1 MKRRFSWIAL
11 LLIAVVFAGGLGWL
25 FKLRLGQGDLF
36 PAYST
41 LRADPLGTRA
51 IFEAL
56 QELPELRVERS
67 VQPMKKI
74 PESPARTIIFAG
86 MERDQWKGFSVDE
99 ANALDAA
106 VRAGSRAVIVFK
118 AERMSG
124 DEGAGSTDTRIE
136 AARKAAKEKKEAEKK
151 KAEDK
156 KRAEKDAG
164 ERSRSSPR
172 NEEDKAIDF
181 KKESVDWTR
190 RWGLEVRDRWIMD
203 KEQGAVKAADAAEA
217 LEATIPWKSDLY
229 FHLTQGSD
237 WTVLYTRGGS
247 PVMVEMSLGRGSVVL
262 ATDTFFLSNEAMQ
275 KSRETSLL
283 AWLIGGNARVVF
295 HESHL
300 GVEEAVGIAKLAR
313 RYGLAG
319 AFFVLL
325 LLTALFVWRR
335 MALFVPP
342 APETAETGLTYHPS
356 AGLEAL
362 LRRALPAGKLV
373 DTCLAEW
380 ARTARAGDVEKVK
393 AAVAK
398 QSAKASPA
406 DSYNAIVR
414 ALKRR

>member
-74 PESPARTIIFAG
+74 PETPARTMVFAG
-86 MERDQWKGFSVDE
+86 MERVQWTAFSVDE

-118 AERMSG
+118 AERMSV
-124 DEGAGSTDTRIE
+124 DEGAESVDTRVE
-136 AARKAAKEKKEAEKK
+136 AERKAAREKK

-172 NEEDKAIDF
+172 NEEDRAIDF

-275 KSRETSLL
+275 TSRETWLL

-295 HESHL
+295 NESHL
-300 GVEEAVGIAKLAR
+300 GVEEEVGIAKLAR

-342 APETAETGLTYHPS
+342 APETVETGLTYHPS

-380 ARTARAGDVEKVK
+380 ARTARAGDVERVR

>member
-1 MKRRFSWIAL
+1 MSRRFSWIAL
-11 LLIAVVFAGGLGWL
+11 LLIAVAFAGGLGWL

-74 PESPARTIIFAG
+74 PETPVRTIIFAG
-86 MERDQWKGFSVDE
+86 MERVQWSAFSVDE

-118 AERMSG
+118 AERMTMADRVDSQL
-124 DEGAGSTDTRIE
+124 ERIGAERE
-136 AARKAAKEKKEAEKK
+136 AAKEKAEEKK
-151 KAEDK
+151 ETERK

-203 KEQGAVKAADAAEA
+203 KEQGAVKAGAAPEA

-237 WTVLYTRGGS
+237 WRVVYTRGLS
-247 PVMVEMSLGRGSVVL
+247 PVMVEMSLGRGSVVM

-295 HESHL
+295 NESHL
-300 GVEEAVGIAKLAR
+300 GVEEEVGIAKLAR

-380 ARTARAGDVEKVK
+380 ARTARAGDVERVK

-406 DSYNAIVR
+406 DTYNAIVR

>member
-1 MKRRFSWIAL
+1 MSRRFSWIAL
-11 LLIAVVFAGGLGWL
+11 LLIAVAFAGGLGWL

-74 PESPARTIIFAG
+74 PETPVRTIIFAG
-86 MERDQWKGFSVDE
+86 MERVQWSAFSVDE

-118 AERMSG
+118 AERMTMADRVDSQL
-124 DEGAGSTDTRIE
+124 ERIGAERE
-136 AARKAAKEKKEAEKK
+136 AAKEKAEEKK
-151 KAEDK
+151 ETERK

-275 KSRETSLL
+275 TSRETWLL

-295 HESHL
+295 NESHL
-300 GVEEAVGIAKLAR
+300 GVEEEVGIAKLAR

-380 ARTARAGDVEKVK
+380 ARTARAGDVERVK

-406 DSYNAIVR
+406 DTYNAIVR

>member
-1 MKRRFSWIAL
+1 MSRRFSWIAL
-11 LLIAVVFAGGLGWL
+11 LLIAVAFAGGLGWL

-74 PESPARTIIFAG
+74 PEAPARTMVFAG
-86 MERDQWKGFSVDE
+86 MERVQWSAFSVDE

-118 AERMSG
+118 AERMTMADRVDSQL
-124 DEGAGSTDTRIE
+124 ERIGAERE
-136 AARKAAKEKKEAEKK
+136 AAKEKAEEKK
-151 KAEDK
+151 ETERK

-203 KEQGAVKAADAAEA
+203 KEQGAVKAGAAPEA

-237 WTVLYTRGGS
+237 WRVVYTRGLS
-247 PVMVEMSLGRGSVVL
+247 PVMVEMSLGRGSVVM

-295 HESHL
+295 NESHL
-300 GVEEAVGIAKLAR
+300 GVEEEVGIAKLAR

-380 ARTARAGDVEKVK
+380 ARTARAGDVERVK

-406 DSYNAIVR
+406 DTYNAIVR

>member
-1 MKRRFSWIAL
+1 MTRSRHFSWMAL
-11 LLIAVVFAGGLGWL
+11 LVIAVAFTGGLGWL

-36 PAYST
+36 PPYST

-67 VQPMKKI
+67 LQAMRKI
-74 PESPARTIIFAG
+74 AETPARTIVFAG
-86 MERDQWKGFSVDE
+86 MERDQWESFSVEE

-106 VRAGSRAVIVFK
+106 VRAGSRVAIIFK
-118 AERMSG
+118 AERMTTAEIPESY
-124 DEGAGSTDTRIE
+124 DK
-136 AARKAAKEKKEAEKK
+136 RKADEKKAAEKKAKERAEKKEGSDK
-151 KAEDK
+151 KADG
-156 KRAEKDAG
+156 R
-164 ERSRSSPR
+164 ERGSPR
-172 NEEDKAIDF
+172 NEEERATWLAR
-181 KKESVDWTR
+181 ETVDWTR
-190 RWGLEVRDRWIMD
+190 RWGFELRTRWIMD
-203 KEQGAVKAADAAEA
+203 REEGALKKAGAPEA
-217 LEATIPWKSDLY
+217 LETKIPWKSDLY

-237 WTVLYTRGGS
+237 WKVLYTRGAS
-247 PVMVEMSLGRGSVVL
+247 PVLMEMSLGRGSVVV

-275 KSRETSLL
+275 KSRETTLL
-283 AWLIGGNARVVF
+283 AWLVGGNARVVF
-295 HESHL
+295 NESHL
-300 GVEEAVGIAKLAR
+300 GVEEDVGIAKLAR

-342 APETAETGLTYHPS
+342 APETAEAELTYHPS

-380 ARTARAGDVEKVK
+380 ARTARAGDVEKVR
-393 AAVAK
+393 AVVAK
-398 QSAKASPA
+398 QPAKAAPA
-406 DSYNAIVR
+406 DVYNAIVR
-414 ALKRR
+414 TLKRR

>member
-118 AERMSG
+118 AERMTMADRVDSQL
-124 DEGAGSTDTRIE
+124 ERIGAERE
-136 AARKAAKEKKEAEKK
+136 AAKEKAEEKK
-151 KAEDK
+151 AGEKTQS
-156 KRAEKDAG
+156 EKDAG
-164 ERSRSSPR
+164 ERRRNSPR
-172 NEEDKAIDF
+172 NDEGKTTEF
-181 KKESVDWTR
+181 KRETVDWTR
-190 RWGLEVRDRWIMD
+190 RWGFELRTRWIMD
-203 KEQGAVKAADAAEA
+203 KEQGAVKAGEVSEA

-300 GVEEAVGIAKLAR
+300 GVEEEVGIAKLAR

-342 APETAETGLTYHPS
+342 APETTETGLTYHPS

-380 ARTARAGDVEKVK
+380 ARTARAGDVERVK

-398 QSAKASPA
+398 QSAKASPT
-406 DSYNAIVR
+406 DTYNAIVR

>member
-1 MKRRFSWIAL
+1 MNRRYSWIAL

-56 QELPELRVERS
+56 QELPGLRVERS

-74 PESPARTIIFAG
+74 AETPARTLVFAG
-86 MERDQWKGFSVDE
+86 MERNPWEAFSMEE
-99 ANALDAA
+99 ANVLDAA

-118 AERMSG
+118 AERLTTADVVEPFVKG
-124 DEGAGSTDTRIE
+124 KETDKKTG
-136 AARKAAKEKKEAEKK
+136 EKKADEKKDQEEKKSSKEERQSPRNDEAEKPVHRT
-151 KAEDK
+151 EL
-156 KRAEKDAG
+156 
-164 ERSRSSPR
+164 
-172 NEEDKAIDF
+172 
-181 KKESVDWTR
+181 VDWSK
-190 RWGLEVRDRWIMD
+190 RWGLELRTRWIMD
-203 KEQGAVKAADAAEA
+203 REAGALRKAGAPETLAAQV
-217 LEATIPWKSDLY
+217 PWKSDLY

-237 WTVLYTRGGS
+237 WRVLYTRGNS
-247 PVMVEMSLGRGSVVL
+247 PVLMEMTLGRGTVVV

-283 AWLIGGNARVVF
+283 AWLVGGNTRVVF
-295 HESHL
+295 NESHL
-300 GVEEAVGIAKLAR
+300 GVEEDVGIAKLAR

-325 LLTALFVWRR
+325 LLTALFVWQR
-335 MALFVPP
+335 MTLFVPP
-342 APETAETGLTYHPS
+342 APETAETALTYHPS

-362 LRRALPAGKLV
+362 LRRALPPGKLV
-373 DTCLAEW
+373 ETCVAEW
-380 ARTARAGDVEKVK
+380 TRTSRAGDVEKVR
-393 AAVAK
+393 AAVAA
-398 QSAKASPA
+398 QSGKASPA
-406 DSYNAIVR
+406 ETYNAIVR

>member
-74 PESPARTIIFAG
+74 PETPVRTIIFAG
-86 MERDQWKGFSVDE
+86 MERVQWSAFSVDE

-118 AERMSG
+118 AERMTMADRVDSQL
-124 DEGAGSTDTRIE
+124 ERIGAERE
-136 AARKAAKEKKEAEKK
+136 AAKEKAEEKK
-151 KAEDK
+151 AGEKT
-156 KRAEKDAG
+156 RSEKDAG
-164 ERSRSSPR
+164 ERRRNSPR
-172 NEEDKAIDF
+172 NDEGKTTEF
-181 KKESVDWTR
+181 KRETVDWTR
-190 RWGLEVRDRWIMD
+190 RWGFELRTRWIMD
-203 KEQGAVKAADAAEA
+203 KEQGAVKAGEVSEA

-300 GVEEAVGIAKLAR
+300 GVEEEVGIAKLAR

-342 APETAETGLTYHPS
+342 APETTETGLTYHPS

-380 ARTARAGDVEKVK
+380 ARTARAGDVERVK

-398 QSAKASPA
+398 RSAKASPT
-406 DSYNAIVR
+406 DTYNAIVR